1 MTKCVAPKGAIMETV
16 PETYVQKLP
25 RRVWNVKKL
34 PRRVRNVTKLPRRVR
49 NVKLV
54 IDIVGYRGLCSL

>member
-1 MTKCVAPKGAIMETV
+1 MESV

-54 IDIVGYRGLCSL
+54 DIVGYRGLGSL